1 MSEEQ
6 NEENLIGLAEL
17 IQQVKKELLT
27 QSPDS
32 ETDIPIFA
40 VDSVELELQVT
51 VKKEAKGGMK
61 IYVLEMGGGGSRDDL
76 QKVKVK
82 LSPLLNKEQLLAIY
96 KKRYPERWQE
106 LLEKVSDAATKGG
119 SDVSDLI

>member
-1 MSEEQ
+1 MSEEK
-6 NEENLIGLAEL
+6 LIGLAEL
-17 IQQVKKELLT
+17 IQQVKQELLT
-27 QSPDS
+27 QSPDN

-51 VKKEAKGGMK
+51 VKKEGKAGVK
-61 IYVLEMGGGGSRDDL
+61 IYVFEMGGSGSRDDV

-82 LSPLLNKEQLLAIY
+82 LSPLLNKEQLLGIY

-106 LLEKVSDAATKGG
+106 LLETAIAATTKGSG
-119 SDVSDLI
+119 KPNF